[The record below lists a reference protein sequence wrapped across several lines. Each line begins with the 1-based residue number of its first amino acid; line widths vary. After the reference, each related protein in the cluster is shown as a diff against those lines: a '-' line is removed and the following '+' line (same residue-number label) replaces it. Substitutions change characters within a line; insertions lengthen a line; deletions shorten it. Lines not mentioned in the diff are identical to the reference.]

1 MSAALARRGLVNH
14 EVGLV
19 MEREGAESGPGAD
32 RASLR
37 TIESAFAIHPDE
49 GGKVAKAEPV
59 PVRSDMSVAEAFQTI
74 VQSCVRHFRL
84 NEPLVVH
91 RRDPA
96 ALHQVRVALR
106 RLRAAYALFRPALA
120 DPQLEDL
127 RHELRW
133 FTGQLGEARN
143 LDVLLQQRGLPRPL
157 RKSLKEE
164 RNVAY
169 DQVVEAMGSKR
180 LRLLLIDLL
189 AWLELGRWRQN
200 NKAMRPLP
208 DFVSRRLYK
217 WWQKVAHHDDLRSMR
232 SEERHEL
239 RIEIKKLRYGL
250 EFVQPL
256 HVRAEGKQKQFYK
269 GVERI
274 QESLGR
280 LNDLATA
287 QDISKQFGYKL
298 HPKGEAHRIEA
309 KCLASAQT
317 SLERLKKIGPYWTK
331 LT

>member
-1 MSAALARRGLVNH
+1 VNH

-19 MEREGAESGPGAD
+19 IERESADSEPGAD

-37 TIESAFAIHPDE
+37 TVESAFAIGPDE

-59 PVRSDMSVAEAFQTI
+59 PVRSEMSVAEAFETI

-96 ALHQVRVALR
+96 ALHQVRVAMR
-106 RLRAAYALFRPALA
+106 RLRAAFSLFKPALA
-120 DPQLEDL
+120 DPQFEAL
-127 RHELRW
+127 RQELRW

-157 RKSLKEE
+157 RKSLKKE
-164 RNVAY
+164 RDGAY
-169 DQVVEAMGSKR
+169 DQVVEALDSKR
-180 LRLLLIDLL
+180 LRLLLIDLV
-189 AWLELGRWRQN
+189 AWLELGRWHQN

-208 DFVSRRLYK
+208 DFVARRLYK
-217 WWQKVAHHDDLRSMR
+217 WWQRIAHHDELRSMR
-232 SEERHEL
+232 TEERHEL

-287 QDISKQFGYKL
+287 QAMSRQFGFKQV
-298 HPKGEAHRIEA
+298 PPRDEAHRIEA
-309 KCLASAQT
+309 KCRAAAQT
-317 SLERLKKIGPYWTK
+317 SLDRLKKIGPYWTK

>member
-1 MSAALARRGLVNH
+1 MNHEAGLVI
-14 EVGLV
+14 
-19 MEREGAESGPGAD
+19 EREGTDSEPGAD

-37 TIESAFAIHPDE
+37 TVESAFAIGPDE

-59 PVRSDMSVAEAFQTI
+59 PVRSEMSVAEAFETI

-96 ALHQVRVALR
+96 ALHQVRVAMR
-106 RLRAAYALFRPALA
+106 RLRTAFSLFKPALA
-120 DPQLEDL
+120 DPQFEAL
-127 RHELRW
+127 RQELGW

-143 LDVLLQQRGLPRPL
+143 LDVLLRQRGLPRPL
-157 RKSLKEE
+157 RKLLRKERE
-164 RNVAY
+164 GAY
-169 DQVVEAMGSKR
+169 DETVEALDSKR

-189 AWLELGRWRQN
+189 AWLELGRWHQN
-200 NKAMRPLP
+200 HKAMRPLP
-208 DFVSRRLYK
+208 DFVARRLYK
-217 WWQKVAHHDDLRSMR
+217 WWQEIAHHDELRSMR
-232 SEERHEL
+232 TKERHEL
-239 RIEIKKLRYGL
+239 RIEIKKLRYAL
-250 EFVQPL
+250 EFVRPL

-280 LNDLATA
+280 LNDLATVQA
-287 QDISKQFGYKL
+287 MSRQLGFKQVP
-298 HPKGEAHRIEA
+298 PKDEAHRIEA
-309 KCLASAQT
+309 KCLAAAQT
-317 SLERLKKIGPYWTK
+317 SLDRLKKIGPYWTK